1 MNKNILVLL
10 FVMFIYVPSCFG
22 QNQTLRDS
30 LLMFHTEEELEEMSL
45 TEIQNVIRKIRGQ
58 ELIPEKIKDS
68 LDFYGIYKLNKN
80 SIDTAQK
87 KQNIDKY
94 ITRLSRD
101 TSNLKKR
108 IIPNS
113 FVDIYNR
120 FLSGFYLDIR
130 ERDLR
135 HNNYKNY
142 TTKSGSEYSFDIN
155 DFNNHAKRTYYY
167 DEEDIVL
174 VEIETRNGIFKKEES
189 LYLRQVPPYRT
200 ELNYFAFNNGELVF
214 YKKILK
220 GEVYT
225 GYGKSYEE
233 IANSTTTPVEIEIR
247 YFYKSNNFLTFT
259 GGAELTKNN
268 WKNLIANIELEEII
282 HRSNEFVIIARNYLA
297 ELNGFDKKENDY
309 LNSTLNSVVT
319 YEDVND

>member
-10 FVMFIYVPSCFG
+10 FVTFISVTSCFG

-30 LLMFHTEEELEEMSL
+30 LLMFHTAEELEEMSL
-45 TEIQNVIRKIRGQ
+45 TEIQNVIRKLRGQ
-58 ELIPEKIKDS
+58 ELIPEKTKDS
-68 LDFYGIYKLNKN
+68 LDFYGITKLNKN
-80 SIDTAQK
+80 SIDTAQIK
-87 KQNIDKY
+87 ENIDKY
-94 ITRLSRD
+94 INQLSRD
-101 TSNLKKR
+101 TSKLKKR

-130 ERDLR
+130 ERNLR
-135 HNNYKNY
+135 HKNYKNY

-174 VEIETRNGIFKKEES
+174 VEIETRNGIFKEEES

-214 YKKILK
+214 YKKVLK

-233 IANSTTTPVEIEIR
+233 IANSRTTPVDIEIR
-247 YFYKSNNFLTFT
+247 YFYKSNNFLTLK
-259 GGAELTKNN
+259 GESRLVKNN
-268 WKNLIANIELEEII
+268 WKDNIPNIELYEIF
-282 HRSNEFVIIARNYLA
+282 HRSNEYIIVARNYLL
-297 ELNGFDKKENDY
+297 ELQDFDNKENDY
-309 LNSTLNSVVT
+309 LEPTINSVVKF
-319 YEDVND
+319 EDVND